1 MASKRHLE
9 SLDPVIFNK
18 LPRLEAEPAVSFPN
32 GLCKSNPLPN
42 PGSENHF
49 NYKGSYFA
57 CPLQSPDGPE
67 QPLARWSPA
76 AAYLP
81 YGSGASSQPVPAE
94 GPLLTCLLYHPDS
107 LGAGLQPPGAEK
119 GKDGLMRELLMAREK
134 WGSPPP
140 APGHP
145 FPVKKPVAVNKVA
158 PLAVPKPVYRAPAC
172 FVDPRMAL
180 PLGPRAGSLQQRR
193 GDADWALPTA
203 SHPLLPGESRGGTG
217 LQRRGPHSDPSLL
230 PLHPSL
236 ALPTKEKVGS
246 PVTFS
251 PYYTAFE
258 KYRGSPDTPFLEA
271 SCPATH
277 SQGKVP
283 EVPSLS
289 LDPWPKLQPPT
300 ASPAPR
306 ERPPTCYPH
315 THYPLPLHKASL
327 LYPPPPHAVEAQPST
342 LPDAYKAFG
351 SVGSGEP
358 FPGSYLKPQAPRSYF
373 PSPLDTYVPRTA
385 GAVASP
391 PAKSAALPRDAELPR
406 RAGYLPSPGFA
417 FSPSDAA
424 AFGTSFA
431 STEPGCERHRAE
443 SPQRQVT
450 VRQNSAFQPVCGSEK
465 VSGGSGGL
473 TETLPKGEGG
483 WMKPSRGEQEP
494 PYLGKRRASPTLQEP
509 PHRGPPAPIIVGKG
523 DADKVK
529 DAAKELVPTAP
540 STPPPEGLKDPRDSE
555 VPPPSPPM
563 PVINNV
569 FSLAPYR
576 DYLEGTDGSAQVP
589 FSREHLQRDTP
600 PQNMGGSREPAAIG
614 DVSAASSL
622 LPTGTA
628 AGRAMK
634 TGSGVVQS
642 QGESCCGRVP
652 EKSKLVPQDSG
663 SQGGSP
669 GGAGSRDL
677 VPGDIV
683 LDLSLKKRLVRAG
696 ETQGPAGQTDREDA
710 EREKEGLGG
719 KVREGEEAKPL
730 APPLL
735 LELLREWLQR
745 AEPAEE
751 LGETPKSPPKPK
763 NGSKVPEAQK
773 RTKGKEIWLAFQDV
787 PALLANL
794 LSQLKTFM
802 FACKCPFPH
811 VVRAGAIFIPIHV
824 VKEKLFPK
832 LPGASVDQVLQEH
845 KVELRPTTLSEERHL
860 RDLELKSCTSR
871 MLKLLALKQL
881 PDIYPDLLNLHW
893 HDSIRQ
899 QLGSPAS
906 WRGTSDDVVVT
917 RGDLLTQPEV
927 HEDGGML
934 VGSAGTPGCCLDVAD
949 VSSGANAK
957 GQNLGMPAVA
967 TARSCSGQKQ
977 ELPHVLP
984 LQFRLLGVTYTAALS
999 NSSSGRY
1006 RQLEEEVRLLLNQV
1020 LTSYETFLQ
1029 ANVLEFLNGSVVV
1042 RGEALFRGDNPAPT
1056 SSHLIRTLVTAVSRG
1071 RRPFSWQLEPRS
1083 VQSGGFSLENLDP
1096 EKLSFSLTALQLGRS
1111 RIEALES
1118 LTSEVTR
1125 CLSAHYPVRN
1135 VGITQLRD
1143 LHGHLEIDGDIYLDT
1158 IVHTDVAEV
1167 LQAMTALANCS
1178 VDLLSLSVE
1187 GTGLHLQVYP
1197 FSFLITNRRFS
1208 EHLQDPLDPEHQELT
1223 RDLGDAVARAL
1234 RDHRSFLQLL
1244 IREFLPGSLIC
1255 HGDLVFQHPAPTS
1268 LEVLE
1273 ALVLSVGSNKALAG
1287 SDLQVDPYSLV
1298 VGEDTLEP
1306 PPPQPGFPEYGV
1318 AIIVVCSLCFIT
1330 AAIVLLVGT
1339 ENVQMQS
1346 DSA

>member
-18 LPRLEAEPAVSFPN
+18 LPRLETEPAVSFPN

-42 PGSENHF
+42 PSSENHF

-81 YGSGASSQPVPAE
+81 YGSGAGSQPVPAE
-94 GPLLTCLLYHPDS
+94 GPLLTCLLYRPDS

-140 APGHP
+140 VPGHP

-193 GDADWALPTA
+193 GDADWALPAA

-217 LQRRGPHSDPSLL
+217 LHRRGPHSDPSLL

-236 ALPTKEKVGS
+236 ALPAKEKVGS

-289 LDPWPKLQPPT
+289 LDPWPKLQPPA

-315 THYPLPLHKASL
+315 THYPLPLHKAAL

-391 PAKSAALPRDAELPR
+391 PTKSAALPRDAELPR

-431 STEPGCERHRAE
+431 STEPGCERHQAE

-450 VRQNSAFQPVCGSEK
+450 ARQNSAFQPVCGSEK

-523 DADKVK
+523 DAGKVK

-600 PQNMGGSREPAAIG
+600 PQNTRGSREPAAIG

-719 KVREGEEAKPL
+719 KVREGEEAKPP

-735 LELLREWLQR
+735 LEVSSGYKSNFQSSAAFMFKKYKILRSLPPSTGSPRPPGSPHTPQPSPPPPAPSSSPPASPPVRSPPPLQPSTSALRGAHPEPQPPLPAAPPAAGEESAWPGGQRQPPQPPTGQDFASLHASLCHTISCSVSRSSPQLLREWLQR

-751 LGETPKSPPKPK
+751 PGETPKSPPKPK

-899 QLGSPAS
+899 QLGWSS
-906 WRGTSDDVVVT
+906 
-917 RGDLLTQPEV
+917 Q
-927 HEDGGML
+927 
-934 VGSAGTPGCCLDVAD
+934 AD
-949 VSSGANAK
+949 
-957 GQNLGMPAVA
+957 Q
-967 TARSCSGQKQ
+967 
-977 ELPHVLP
+977 
-984 LQFRLLGVTYTAALS
+984 
-999 NSSSGRY
+999 
-1006 RQLEEEVRLLLNQV
+1006 
-1020 LTSYETFLQ
+1020 
-1029 ANVLEFLNGSVVV
+1029 
-1042 RGEALFRGDNPAPT
+1042 
-1056 SSHLIRTLVTAVSRG
+1056 
-1071 RRPFSWQLEPRS
+1071 RPS
-1083 VQSGGFSLENLDP
+1083 
-1096 EKLSFSLTALQLGRS
+1096 K
-1111 RIEALES
+1111 
-1118 LTSEVTR
+1118 
-1125 CLSAHYPVRN
+1125 
-1135 VGITQLRD
+1135 
-1143 LHGHLEIDGDIYLDT
+1143 
-1158 IVHTDVAEV
+1158 
-1167 LQAMTALANCS
+1167 
-1178 VDLLSLSVE
+1178 
-1187 GTGLHLQVYP
+1187 
-1197 FSFLITNRRFS
+1197 
-1208 EHLQDPLDPEHQELT
+1208 
-1223 RDLGDAVARAL
+1223 
-1234 RDHRSFLQLL
+1234 
-1244 IREFLPGSLIC
+1244 
-1255 HGDLVFQHPAPTS
+1255 
-1268 LEVLE
+1268 
-1273 ALVLSVGSNKALAG
+1273 
-1287 SDLQVDPYSLV
+1287 
-1298 VGEDTLEP
+1298 
-1306 PPPQPGFPEYGV
+1306 
-1318 AIIVVCSLCFIT
+1318 
-1330 AAIVLLVGT
+1330 
-1339 ENVQMQS
+1339 
-1346 DSA
+1346 